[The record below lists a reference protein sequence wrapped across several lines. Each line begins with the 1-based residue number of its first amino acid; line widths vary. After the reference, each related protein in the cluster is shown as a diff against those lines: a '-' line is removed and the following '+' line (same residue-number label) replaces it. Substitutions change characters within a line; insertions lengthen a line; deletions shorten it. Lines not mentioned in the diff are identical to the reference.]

1 MNITPQTTSMTSIH
15 PATQLGQVSL
25 KVSNLKNQVRFY
37 QQVLG
42 FNLHWRDDHS
52 AGLGV
57 GGIDL
62 LNLFEQPN
70 VKRYRRVTGLYH
82 VAFLF
87 PDRRHLARAIA
98 RLFELKIP
106 NSPTDHILTK
116 TTYLND
122 PEGNGIELYTESPED
137 GEWFM
142 ENDDYYARRANGSL
156 SNGREPLDLEALFS
170 HLKADENLDAPLSP
184 KTRIGHVHLHVH
196 DIDQAVDFYHGILGF
211 DVMGRSNGIG
221 MAFVSAGGYHHHIGL
236 NTWQGAGA
244 PPPPPDAVGLRYF
257 SIKLPDQ
264 SEIEKI
270 LARLDQNEI
279 PIELQGDGFFVRDP
293 SQNGVMLIAEDTNQL
308 G

>member
-1 MNITPQTTSMTSIH
+1 MNMSTQTTSAISIH
-15 PATQLGQVSL
+15 PATQLGQVSIT
-25 KVSNLKNQVRFY
+25 VSSLENQVLFY

-57 GGIDL
+57 DGTDL
-62 LNLFEQPN
+62 LILIEQPN
-70 VKRYRRVTGLYH
+70 VKRYTRVTGLYH
-82 VAFLF
+82 LAVLY
-87 PDRRHLARAIA
+87 PERRHLARAIA
-98 RLFELKIP
+98 RLLELKIP

-142 ENDDYYARRANGSL
+142 EDEDYYARRANGSL

-170 HLKADENLDAPLSP
+170 HLSEDEKLDAPLSP
-184 KTRIGHVHLHVH
+184 KTRLGHVHLHVH
-196 DIDQAVDFYHGILGF
+196 DIEQAVDFYHGILGF
-211 DVMGRSNGIG
+211 DVMGRSKGIG

-264 SEIEKI
+264 SEMEKI
-270 LARLDQNEI
+270 LARLDQSEI
-279 PIELQGDGFFVRDP
+279 PVELQGDGFFVRDP
-293 SQNGVMLIAEDTNQL
+293 SQNGVLLIAKDL
-308 G
+308 

>member
-1 MNITPQTTSMTSIH
+1 M
-15 PATQLGQVSL
+15 VSSL
-25 KVSNLKNQVRFY
+25 ENQVRFY

-42 FNLHWRDDHS
+42 FHLNWRDDRS
-52 AGLGV
+52 AGLGAD
-57 GGIDL
+57 GKDL
-62 LNLFEQPN
+62 LNLIEQPN
-70 VKRYRRVTGLYH
+70 LKRYSRVTGLYH
-82 VAFLF
+82 FAILV
-87 PDRRHLARAIA
+87 PDRGHLARAIA

-122 PEGNGIELYTESPED
+122 PEGNGIELYAESPED

-142 ENDDYYARRANGSL
+142 EDDDYYARRADGSF

-170 HLKADENLDAPLSP
+170 HLQTNDTLDIPLSP
-184 KTRIGHVHLHVH
+184 KTRLGHVHLHVH

-244 PPPPPDAVGLRYF
+244 SPPPPDAVGLRYF
-257 SIKLPDQ
+257 AIRLPYQ
-264 SEIEKI
+264 SEMDKI
-270 LARLDQNEI
+270 LARLDQSGI

-293 SQNGVMLIAEDTNQL
+293 SQNGVLLLSEKTNQNKL
-308 G
+308 

>member
-1 MNITPQTTSMTSIH
+1 MDIQRTSVTSIH
-15 PATQLGQVSL
+15 PATKLGQVSL
-25 KVSNLKNQVRFY
+25 TVSNLENQVKFY

-42 FNLHWRDDHS
+42 FNLHWRENHS
-52 AGLGV
+52 ARLGV
-57 GGIDL
+57 DEIDL
-62 LNLFEQPN
+62 LNLIEQPN
-70 VKRYRRVTGLYH
+70 VKRYSRVTGLYH
-82 VAFLF
+82 LAVLY
-87 PDRRHLARAIA
+87 PDRHHLARAIA

-142 ENDDYYARRANGSL
+142 EDQDYYARRSDGSL

-170 HLKADENLDAPLSP
+170 HLSADDQLDAPLSP

-211 DVMGRSNGIG
+211 DVMGMSKSIG

-236 NTWQGAGA
+236 NTWQGVGA
-244 PPPPPDAVGLRYF
+244 PSLPPDAIGLRYF

-264 SEIEKI
+264 PELDTI
-270 LARLDQNEI
+270 LTGLDRAGI
-279 PIELQGDGFFVRDP
+279 PIVPQEEGFFVHDP
-293 SQNGVMLIAEDTNQL
+293 SQNGVLLVAEKI
-308 G
+308 

>member
-1 MNITPQTTSMTSIH
+1 MNVTPRTTSMTSIH

-25 KVSNLKNQVRFY
+25 TVSSLENQVRFY

-42 FNLHWRDDHS
+42 FNLHWRNEHS
-52 AGLGV
+52 AGLSVAGT
-57 GGIDL
+57 DL
-62 LNLFEQPN
+62 LILIEQPN
-70 VKRYRRVTGLYH
+70 VKRYPRVTGLYH
-82 VAFLF
+82 FAILF
-87 PDRRHLARAIA
+87 PDHRHLARAIA
-98 RLFELKIP
+98 HLFELKIP

-122 PEGNGIELYTESPED
+122 PEGNGIELYAESPED

-142 ENDDYYARRANGSL
+142 ENDDYYALRTDGSL

-184 KTRIGHVHLHVH
+184 KTRIGHVHLHVQ

-211 DVMGRSNGIG
+211 DVMGRSKGIG

-264 SEIEKI
+264 SEMEKI
-270 LARLDQNEI
+270 LARLDQSEI
-279 PIELQGDGFFVRDP
+279 PVELQGDGFFVRDP
-293 SQNGVMLIAEDTNQL
+293 SQNGVLLIAEDL
-308 G
+308 

>member
-1 MNITPQTTSMTSIH
+1 MNITPQATSKTSIN
-15 PATQLGQVSL
+15 PATRLGQVSL
-25 KVSNLKNQVRFY
+25 TVSSLENQVRFY

-42 FNLHWRDDHS
+42 FNLHWRDNYS
-52 AGLGV
+52 ARLGA
-57 GGIDL
+57 GGADL
-62 LNLFEQPN
+62 LHLYEQPN

-87 PDRRHLARAIA
+87 PDRRQLARAIA

-122 PEGNGIELYTESPED
+122 PEGNGIELYAESPED

-142 ENDDYYARRANGSL
+142 ENDDYYARRADGSI

-170 HLKADENLDAPLSP
+170 HFKADENLDAPLSP
-184 KTRIGHVHLHVH
+184 KNRIGHVHLHVH

-236 NTWQGAGA
+236 NTWQGASA

-264 SEIEKI
+264 PEMEKI

-293 SQNGVMLIAEDTNQL
+293 SQNGVMLIVADSNQL